1 MTDGPAIAFYWRP
14 GCGFC
19 ARLHRALDRLGIV
32 VRHHN
37 IWEDA
42 DAAATVRSIARGNET
57 VPTVV
62 VGPVGLVNPS
72 PAQVVEA
79 VRVHAPD
86 LLPDSLRIPAVSEE
100 VDAPPAADD

>member
-19 ARLHRALDRLGIV
+19 ARLHHALDRLGIV

-42 DAAATVRSIARGNET
+42 DAAATVRSIARGTET

-62 VGPVGLVNPS
+62 VGPVGVIQKDRASLEVG
-72 PAQVVEA
+72 QVGQG
-79 VRVHAPD
+79 RLGPGKSD
-86 LLPDSLRIPAVSEE
+86 G
-100 VDAPPAADD
+100 ADPFGPVAG

>member
-1 MTDGPAIAFYWRP
+1 MTDSSAIAFYWRP

-19 ARLHRALDRLGIV
+19 ARLQHALDRLDIV
-32 VRHHN
+32 VRRHN
-37 IWEDA
+37 IWEDP

-62 VGPVGLVNPS
+62 VGPVGMVNPS

-79 VRVHAPD
+79 VRAHAPD
-86 LLPDSLRIPAVSEE
+86 LLPDSLRPKAVPEGA
-100 VDAPPAADD
+100 DAPVADG